1 VPHLLAALPEASPL
15 SGHPQRAGGPEGGG
29 MKQILNT
36 LAILTFGILGTAA
49 LMLAHFCWQ
58 AWRDSR
64 RADPKGDSDE

>member
-1 VPHLLAALPEASPL
+1 
-15 SGHPQRAGGPEGGG
+15 

-58 AWRDSR
+58 AWRGSR